1 MCRVRVTGGPEC
13 LCEKREHAKRVI
25 DLTNSSDELLS
36 VFDSFHYIP
45 HNHPSHNLGF
55 HSNRNISAAD
65 LSHHTKT
72 TTCAIAILE
81 AIVNSFS
88 LSGILLETKIT
99 YPDHYSSTIKHI
111 YTFQSHG
118 TTARHS
124 RHQESFEP
132 KGRLDHKD
140 GVHCWPVTVPFP
152 LF

>member
-65 LSHHTKT
+65 LSHKDNDLCHRDPRGHRKLVFPQRNPTRNK
-72 TTCAIAILE
+72 
-81 AIVNSFS
+81 NN
-88 LSGILLETKIT
+88 LSG
-99 YPDHYSSTIKHI
+99 
-111 YTFQSHG
+111 
-118 TTARHS
+118 
-124 RHQESFEP
+124 
-132 KGRLDHKD
+132 
-140 GVHCWPVTVPFP
+140 P
-152 LF
+152 L